1 MIDAEAMYDVLRD
14 ERRLKRHAEL
24 VIGTGSIA
32 ARIRDSALGE
42 PLAALAAQLPA
53 ADDTQPLLEAI
64 GDLFTDEFLLAL
76 LRRELENFSESDLY
90 TLPAAVIES
99 ETLSGVLLYA
109 DRDVTVTLSA
119 FSPADVA
126 LRRHARASGAATKK
140 VGITMSAVDA
150 SMRFIRAGRTTM
162 RLWSGDLI
170 GFDTPLSGDIACAD
184 GQTRDI
190 GPGSRVFVRG
200 GRQSWTFDSADEPV
214 LMLLV
219 AAKRL
224 NSPVN
229 AQYDS
234 TTRRLACVSAAD
246 DKSSR
251 VQILST
257 FLRSMRP
264 DVARDV
270 LPTALAHRDHFVR
283 WHVMRELVA
292 SDAQTAR
299 PHLER
304 MRETDPHAQVARAA
318 AATIALYED

>member
-1 MIDAEAMYDVLRD
+1 MIDAEAMYEVLRD
-14 ERRLKRHAEL
+14 ERRLQEHAKL
-24 VIGTGSIA
+24 VIGTGSLV
-32 ARIRDSALGE
+32 ARIRESALGA
-42 PLAALAAQLPA
+42 PLAALTAQVA
-53 ADDTQPLLEAI
+53 TADDTQPLLEAI
-64 GDLFTDEFLLAL
+64 GEMFTDDFLLAL
-76 LRRELENFSESDLY
+76 LRRELDNFSANDLY

-99 ETLSGVLLYA
+99 ETLSGVLLYS
-109 DRDVTVTLSA
+109 DSNVTVTLSA

-126 LRRHARASGAATKK
+126 LRRHARAAGLAKK
-140 VGITMSAVDA
+140 QVGITMSAVDA
-150 SMRFIRAGRTTM
+150 MLRFVRAGRTTM
-162 RLWSGDLI
+162 RLWSSGLI
-170 GFDTPLSGDIACAD
+170 GFDTPLSSDIACAD
-184 GQTRDI
+184 GETREV
-190 GPGSRVFVRG
+190 GPGSRVFVKG
-200 GRQSWTFDSADEPV
+200 GRQSWTFDSASEPV

-219 AAKRL
+219 AAKRI

-234 TTRRLACVSAAD
+234 ATRRLACVSAAD

-270 LPTALAHRDHFVR
+270 LPGALAHRDHFVR

-292 SDAQTAR
+292 SDAATAR

-304 MRETDPHAQVARAA
+304 MRESDPHAQVARAA
-318 AATIALYED
+318 AATIELYEE